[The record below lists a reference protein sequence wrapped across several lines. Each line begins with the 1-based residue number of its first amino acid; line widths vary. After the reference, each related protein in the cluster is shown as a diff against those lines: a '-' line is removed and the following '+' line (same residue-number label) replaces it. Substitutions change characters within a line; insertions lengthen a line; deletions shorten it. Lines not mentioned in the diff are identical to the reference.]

1 MIQYKF
7 HNFEIIE
14 KKKRT
19 ILEEL
24 FDYIQVLVETE
35 TKCKKTI
42 NFLETFTSRKETKEH
57 KKDTEKPNTQQQEE
71 NTKTEKDEIT
81 IQESDFI
88 EDTPKQHHTKK
99 DTNKDEDDDKENVST
114 HSFNPDDD
122 FSKKTEKQV
131 DEEIELDI
139 SKKIYKKL
147 SLHVHPDKG
156 NTTNHFIIAKESIDS
171 HNIITLLYLFG
182 INQIDCSRIK
192 LSDSEVDFLEH
203 KKKEIQEK
211 INMLQKTFFYNWD
224 HLPKKEKDTI
234 IETYKKL

>member
-1 MIQYKF
+1 MKKVGISISF
-7 HNFEIIE
+7 HN
-14 KKKRT
+14 
-19 ILEEL
+19 
-24 FDYIQVLVETE
+24 
-35 TKCKKTI
+35 
-42 NFLETFTSRKETKEH
+42 
-57 KKDTEKPNTQQQEE
+57 DT
-71 NTKTEKDEIT
+71 
-81 IQESDFI
+81 
-88 EDTPKQHHTKK
+88 
-99 DTNKDEDDDKENVST
+99 
-114 HSFNPDDD
+114 
-122 FSKKTEKQV
+122 TEKQV

-192 LSDSEVDFLEH
+192 LSDSEIDFLEN

-224 HLPKKEKDTI
+224 YLPKKQKDTI